1 MKKFRVAPLWW
12 PYLLVA
18 PVLVHLLTFR
28 IGPSLYILV
37 LSFTKRSIGMVQE
50 FRLTFNNYRALISP
64 FFGEVVFNSF
74 YYVLGGLSILVVGSL
89 LLALLLNSGTRRG
102 KGFFRAVYFY
112 PYTVVMVATGIIWA
126 YGFRPEGFINQ
137 LIKLVGF
144 SSTNWLGGDGNLA
157 MPSLIITSSWRFL
170 GYFAIV
176 YLSGLQAIPVDY
188 YDAAKVDGAN
198 AVQTFW
204 HVTIPQL
211 KPILLFV
218 IVISS
223 IELLRQFAIPKIM
236 TDGGPFN
243 RTNVLPLEI
252 YNRAF
257 KYFDMNQA
265 AAESIVLITL
275 AIVLSVFQ
283 FRIANRIKGA

>member
-1 MKKFRVAPLWW
+1 MKRLKNAPLLW
-12 PYLLVA
+12 PYVLVA
-18 PVLVHLLTFR
+18 PVLLHLLVFR
-28 IGPSLYILV
+28 IGPSLYIFF
-37 LSFTKRSIGMVQE
+37 LSFTKQTRGMARE
-50 FRLTFNNYRALISP
+50 LKLTLNNYRALLSP

-74 YYVLGGLSILVVGSL
+74 YYVLGGLSILIVGSL
-89 LLALLLNSGTRRG
+89 LLALLLNSGRK
-102 KGFFRAVYFY
+102 KGIFRAAYFY
-112 PYTVVMVATGIIWA
+112 PYTVVIVATGIIWA
-126 YGFRPEGFINQ
+126 YGFRPEGFVNQ
-137 LIKLVGF
+137 LLKLVGF
-144 SSTNWLGGDGNLA
+144 KSLNWLGGNGNLA

-170 GYFAIV
+170 GYFAVIF
-176 YLSGLQAIPVDY
+176 LSGLQAIPTDF

-198 AVQTFW
+198 GVQTFW

-218 IVISS
+218 TVISS
-223 IELLRQFAIPKIM
+223 VELLRQFAVPKIM

-275 AIVLSVFQ
+275 AIILSVFQ
-283 FRIANRIKGA
+283 FRIANRIKGE

>member
-1 MKKFRVAPLWW
+1 MKRLKNAPLLW
-12 PYLLVA
+12 PYILVA
-18 PVLVHLLTFR
+18 PVLIHLLIFR
-28 IGPSLYILV
+28 IGPSLYIFF
-37 LSFTKRSIGMVQE
+37 LSFTRQTWGAAQE
-50 FRLTFNNYRALISP
+50 LVATLNNYRMLLSP
-64 FFGEVVFNSF
+64 YFAEVVFHSF
-74 YYVLGGLSILVVGSL
+74 YYVPGFLSILIVGSL
-89 LLALLLNSGTRRG
+89 LLALMLNSVRS
-102 KGFFRAVYFY
+102 KGFFRSVYFY
-112 PYTVVMVATGIIWA
+112 PYTVVIVATGIIWA
-126 YGFRPEGFINQ
+126 YGFRPEGFVNE
-137 LIKLVGF
+137 LLKLFGF
-144 SSTNWLGGDGNLA
+144 SRSNWLGGDGILA
-157 MPSLIITSSWRFL
+157 MPSLIITSSWRFI
-170 GYFAIV
+170 GYFAIIL
-176 YLSGLQAIPVDY
+176 LSGLQAIPKDF

-198 AVQTFW
+198 SFQTFR

-275 AIVLSVFQ
+275 AIILSVFQ
-283 FRIANRIKGA
+283 FRIASRIKGE

>member
-1 MKKFRVAPLWW
+1 MKRLKNAPLLW
-12 PYLLVA
+12 PYVLVA
-18 PVLVHLLTFR
+18 PALLHLFVFR
-28 IGPSLYILV
+28 VGPSLYIFF
-37 LSFTKRSIGMVQE
+37 LSFTQQTRGMARE
-50 FRLTFNNYRALISP
+50 LKLTLNNYRALLSP

-74 YYVLGGLSILVVGSL
+74 YYVMGGLLILVVGSL
-89 LLALLLNSGTRRG
+89 LLALLLNSGRR
-102 KGFFRAVYFY
+102 KGIFRAAYFY
-112 PYTVVMVATGIIWA
+112 PYTVVIVATGIIWG
-126 YGFRPEGFINQ
+126 YGFRPEGFVNQ
-137 LIKLVGF
+137 LLKLVGLK
-144 SSTNWLGGDGNLA
+144 SLNWLGGNGNLA

-170 GYFAIV
+170 GYFAVIF
-176 YLSGLQAIPVDY
+176 LAGLQAIPTDF

-198 AVQTFW
+198 RVQTFW

-218 IVISS
+218 TVISS
-223 IELLRQFAIPKIM
+223 IELLRQFAVPKIM

-275 AIVLSVFQ
+275 AIILSIFQ
-283 FRIANRIKGA
+283 FRIANRIKGE

>member
-1 MKKFRVAPLWW
+1 MKRLKNAPLLW
-12 PYLLVA
+12 PYILVA
-18 PVLVHLLTFR
+18 PVLIHLLIFR
-28 IGPSLYILV
+28 IGPSLYIFF
-37 LSFTKRSIGMVQE
+37 LSFTRQTWGAAQE
-50 FRLTFNNYRALISP
+50 LVATLNNYRMLLSP
-64 FFGEVVFNSF
+64 YFAEVVFNSF
-74 YYVLGGLSILVVGSL
+74 YYVLGGLSILIVGSL
-89 LLALLLNSGTRRG
+89 LLALMLNSVRS
-102 KGFFRAVYFY
+102 KGFFRSVYFY
-112 PYTVVMVATGIIWA
+112 PYTVVIVATGIIWA
-126 YGFRPEGFINQ
+126 YGFRPEGFVNE
-137 LIKLVGF
+137 LLKLFGF
-144 SSTNWLGGDGNLA
+144 SRSNWLGGDGILA
-157 MPSLIITSSWRFL
+157 MPSLIITSSWRFI
-170 GYFAIV
+170 GYFAIIL
-176 YLSGLQAIPVDY
+176 LSGLQAIPKDF

-198 AVQTFW
+198 SFQTFR

-275 AIVLSVFQ
+275 AIILSVFQ
-283 FRIANRIKGA
+283 FRIASRIKGE